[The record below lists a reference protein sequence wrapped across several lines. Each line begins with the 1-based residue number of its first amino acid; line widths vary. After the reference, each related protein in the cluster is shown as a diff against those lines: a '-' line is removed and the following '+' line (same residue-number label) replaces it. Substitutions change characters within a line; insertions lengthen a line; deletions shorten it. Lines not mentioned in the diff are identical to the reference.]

1 MKAIFKSL
9 WAMVCLITFT
19 ANTNAQQVA
28 SKTSKLSM
36 GKVEPYEMQV
46 TYNKTSHLIF
56 PSAIRYVDLGSEYL
70 VAGKA
75 DDAENVLRIKASV
88 KDFTDETN
96 FSVITEDGRFYNFNV
111 FYSPSPS
118 TLNYDLLTMQKAS
131 DRENGNDVLFE
142 ELGSNSPSLAG
153 LLMETIYKKNKRV
166 VKHIGSKSYG
176 IQFLLKGIYV
186 HNGKFYLHTELRNT
200 SNVPFAIDFV
210 NFKIVDKK
218 VAKRT
223 VVQEKPII
231 PLRMYKPL
239 TEITGN
245 TTEQNVF
252 LLDQFTI
259 TDDKVL
265 LIEIFEK
272 NGGRQQTLQIENSD
286 LVHAKLVNAMHLKI
300 N

>member
-1 MKAIFKSL
+1 MKIIYKSL
-9 WAMVCLITFT
+9 LAMVCLT
-19 ANTNAQQVA
+19 ASNININAQQVT
-28 SKTSKLSM
+28 SKTDKLSM

-70 VAGKA
+70 IAGKA
-75 DDAENVLRIKASV
+75 DDAENVLRIKASA

-111 FYSPSPS
+111 FYSAYPT
-118 TLNYDLLTMQKAS
+118 TLNYDLLAMQKAS
-131 DRENGNDVLFE
+131 ARENGNDVLFE
-142 ELGSNSPSLAG
+142 ELGNNSPSLAG
-153 LLMETIYKKNKRV
+153 LLMETIYKKNKRA
-166 VKHIGSKSYG
+166 VKHIGSKNYG

-186 HNGKFYLHTELRNT
+186 HNGKFYIHTELRNT
-200 SNVPFAIDFV
+200 SNIPFAIDFV

-223 VVQEKPII
+223 VVQEKPMT

-239 TEITGN
+239 TEIAGKA
-245 TTEQNVF
+245 TEQNVF
-252 LLDQFTI
+252 LLDQSTI

-272 NGGRQQTLQIENSD
+272 NGGRQQTLQVENSD
-286 LVHAKLVNAMHLKI
+286 LVHARQINDMYLKI